1 MAETVTIEGQPYVR
15 RSPWVS
21 WLLIFPTIGVYY
33 FVWFYRLH
41 KEAKQ
46 YLQDE
51 AIRPGLMTFSQFIP
65 IWNWVTIYRFAEHIG
80 AMQRRAGVEE
90 TVQPILGLLASFFVT
105 LHVVYLQ
112 SEFNKAIDAALAAAV
127 RGTPVPPSTPPPV
140 PPPPPTAR

>member
-21 WLLIFPTIGVYY
+21 WLLIFATLGVYY
-33 FVWFYRLH
+33 FVWFYRVH

-65 IWNWVTIYRFAEHIG
+65 IWNWVTIYRFGEHIG
-80 AMQRRAGVEE
+80 AMQRRAGAEE
-90 TVQPILGLLASFFVT
+90 SVQPILGLVAAFFAS

-112 SEFNKAIDAALAAAV
+112 SEFNKAIEAALAVAV
-127 RGTPVPPSTPPPV
+127 RATPLPPSIPPRV
-140 PPPPPTAR
+140 PPPPPPPG